1 MRRRYGIRYGGLSA
15 ARVLWAVALAAVL
28 ACRGGAQAGDDC
40 ESPAASPFGLESV
53 AHGPCWLQD
62 VAASDVRGSGG
73 IPVRHPAE
81 ITPAAQKAIARGL
94 RYLVSTQ
101 NRDGSWRTRGSTGG
115 YPVAMTSLAGL
126 ALLAGGSTPTQGP
139 HARNV
144 SSALTSVLNSARRD
158 GLIARLEEE
167 SHCMHGHGFAML
179 FLAQCYGMEEDP
191 RRAGRIR
198 LVLRR
203 AVELTG
209 RSQSAAG
216 GWLYTPDAGGD
227 EGSVTVTQVQG
238 LRACRNAGIAVP
250 KRVIDNAM
258 RYLERSANADGGI
271 RYQVGDTGPSRPAI
285 TAAAVACWYNAGI
298 YDDPRPNKALD
309 FIERTL
315 SPGRTHTTQ
324 YFGHYYYAHLY
335 MAQVMYLVGREQGN
349 QATRQPGEEAEL
361 AGEDKWEAYF
371 PAMRDRLLGQQ
382 SDDGSWPGD
391 QVGPTY
397 GTAVALIILQ
407 LPYKHLP
414 IMQR

>member
-1 MRRRYGIRYGGLSA
+1 MRRRCGTRRGGPSA
-15 ARVLWAVALAAVL
+15 ARVLWAVALAAAL

-40 ESPAASPFGLESV
+40 GSPAASPFGLEFA

-62 VAASDVRGSGG
+62 VATPDVSDSGSV
-73 IPVRHPAE
+73 PVSHPPE
-81 ITPAAQKAIARGL
+81 ITPAAQEAIAKGL
-94 RYLVSTQ
+94 RYLASTQ

-139 HARNV
+139 YARNV
-144 SSALTSVLNSARRD
+144 SSALTCVLNSARRD

-191 RRAGRIR
+191 RRAAQIR
-198 LVLRR
+198 LVLQR
-203 AVELTG
+203 AVELTA

-258 RYLERSANADGGI
+258 RYLDRSANPDGGI
-271 RYQVGDTGPSRPAI
+271 RYQVSDTGPSRPAI
-285 TAAAVACWYNAGI
+285 TAAAVACWFNAGI
-298 YDDPRPNKALD
+298 YDDPRPKKALD

-315 SPGRTHTTQ
+315 SPGRTSTTQ

-335 MAQVMYLVGREQGN
+335 MAQVMYLVG
-349 QATRQPGEEAEL
+349 A
-361 AGEDKWEAYF
+361 DKWQAYF

-397 GTAVALIILQ
+397 GTAVVLIILQ

>member
-1 MRRRYGIRYGGLSA
+1 
-15 ARVLWAVALAAVL
+15 VLWAVALAAVL

-139 HARNV
+139 YARNV
-144 SSALTSVLNSARRD
+144 SSALTCVLNSARRD

-191 RRAGRIR
+191 RRAAQIR
-198 LVLRR
+198 LVLQR
-203 AVELTG
+203 AVELTA

-271 RYQVGDTGPSRPAI
+271 RYQVSDTGPSRPAI

-298 YDDPRPNKALD
+298 YDDPRANKALD

-315 SPGRTHTTQ
+315 WPSRTHTTQ

-335 MAQVMYLVGREQGN
+335 MAQVMYLVGREEGN

-371 PAMRDRLLGQQ
+371 RAMRDRLLGQQ